1 MHFRFRCRSTFRE
14 GRRFTM
20 AKFGVDFV
28 YKTYHTVEIEAE
40 SPDKALDQV
49 MKKTYGVQP
58 NWEPDEEFLKQT
70 LEEEEYYRTSVEA
83 HVHCQY
89 VWHVHMPDDG
99 WHEFDIFDTE
109 EEAREESDGKYEI
122 TPEVQAFDK
131 KEYAIQC
138 KFDEFDAYKV
148 GLREEHILAIL
159 PALKREIEGDRDSVA
174 ARIAYNRL
182 VIALDGEKA
191 RDRCYATS

>member
-1 MHFRFRCRSTFRE
+1 
-14 GRRFTM
+14 M

-58 NWEPDEEFLKQT
+58 DWEPDEEFLKQT

-89 VWHVHMPDDG
+89 VWHVHMPEDG

-109 EEAREESDGKYEI
+109 EDAREESDGKYEI
-122 TPEVQAFDK
+122 TPEVRAFDK
-131 KEYAIQC
+131 KNMPFSASSMSSMPTRSAC
-138 KFDEFDAYKV
+138 VRSTF
-148 GLREEHILAIL
+148 L
-159 PALKREIEGDRDSVA
+159 PS
-174 ARIAYNRL
+174 YPP
-182 VIALDGEKA
+182 
-191 RDRCYATS
+191 

>member
-1 MHFRFRCRSTFRE
+1 
-14 GRRFTM
+14 M

-49 MKKTYGVQP
+49 MEKTYGVQP
-58 NWEPDEEFLKQT
+58 DWEPDEEFLKQT

-109 EEAREESDGKYEI
+109 EEAREESDGKYRI
-122 TPEVQAFDK
+122 TPEVQEFDK

-148 GLREEHILAIL
+148 SLREEHILAIL

-182 VIALDGEKA
+182 VIALDGERA